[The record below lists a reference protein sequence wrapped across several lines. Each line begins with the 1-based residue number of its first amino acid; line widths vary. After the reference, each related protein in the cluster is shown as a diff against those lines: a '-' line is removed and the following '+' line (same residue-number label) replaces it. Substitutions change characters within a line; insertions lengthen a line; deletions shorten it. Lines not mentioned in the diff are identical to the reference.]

1 MESLSRFH
9 LGRHENGTWHV
20 MDAKTGG
27 PAELQIEGKFYLL
40 WGMPKD
46 EAENWSLLLNQIVA
60 RRGHQP

>member
-1 MESLSRFH
+1 
-9 LGRHENGTWHV
+9 